1 MENWID
7 DFRFLSL
14 FLLRTINTNIY
25 VMNIISQHIDQIVNL
40 CQKNK
45 VNSLFA
51 FGSVTTNNFTDE
63 SDIDLVVDIEDND
76 PVSYTDKY
84 YNLKFQLEEIL
95 KRKIDLLEMKAIRNR
110 FLKNEIDRTKI
121 QVYGMQLLI

>member
-1 MENWID
+1 
-7 DFRFLSL
+7 
-14 FLLRTINTNIY
+14 
-25 VMNIISQHIDQIVNL
+25 MNIISQHIDQIVKL
-40 CQKNK
+40 CQKNE

-76 PVSYTDKY
+76 PVSYTEKY
-84 YNLKFQLEEIL
+84 YNLKFRLEEIL

-110 FLKNEIDRTKI
+110 FLKNEIDLTKI
-121 QVYGMQLLI
+121 LVYGA

>member
-1 MENWID
+1 M
-7 DFRFLSL
+7 
-14 FLLRTINTNIY
+14 
-25 VMNIISQHIDQIVNL
+25 NL

>member
-1 MENWID
+1 
-7 DFRFLSL
+7 
-14 FLLRTINTNIY
+14 
-25 VMNIISQHIDQIVNL
+25 MNIISQHIDEIVNL
-40 CQKNK
+40 CQKYK

-51 FGSVTTNNFTDE
+51 FGSVTTNNFTE
-63 SDIDLVVDIEDND
+63 KSDIDLVVDIEDND

-121 QVYGMQLLI
+121 QVYGA

>member
-1 MENWID
+1 
-7 DFRFLSL
+7 
-14 FLLRTINTNIY
+14 
-25 VMNIISQHIDQIVNL
+25 MNIISQHIDQIVNL

-110 FLKNEIDRTKI
+110 FMKNEIDRTKI

>member
-1 MENWID
+1 
-7 DFRFLSL
+7 
-14 FLLRTINTNIY
+14 
-25 VMNIISQHIDQIVNL
+25 MNIISQHIDQIVKL
-40 CQKNK
+40 CQKNE
-45 VNSLFA
+45 VNSLFT

-63 SDIDLVVDIEDND
+63 SDIDLVVDIKDND

-121 QVYGMQLLI
+121 QVYGTQLLI

>member
-1 MENWID
+1 
-7 DFRFLSL
+7 
-14 FLLRTINTNIY
+14 
-25 VMNIISQHIDQIVNL
+25 MNIISQHIDQIVDL

-63 SDIDLVVDIEDND
+63 SDIDLVVDIKDND

-110 FLKNEIDRTKI
+110 FLKKEIDRTKI
-121 QVYGMQLLI
+121 QVYGTQLLI

>member
-1 MENWID
+1 MEDCRI
-7 DFRFLSL
+7 LSL
-14 FLLRTINTNIY
+14 LVLRTIQTVNVVCIN
-25 VMNIISQHIDQIVNL
+25 MKIISQHIDQIVSL

-63 SDIDLVVDIEDND
+63 SDIDLVVDIKDND
-76 PVSYTDKY
+76 PVTYTEKY

-95 KRKIDLLEMKAIRNR
+95 KRKVDLLEMKAIRNR

-121 QVYGMQLLI
+121 QIYEERN

>member
-1 MENWID
+1 MK
-7 DFRFLSL
+7 
-14 FLLRTINTNIY
+14 
-25 VMNIISQHIDQIVNL
+25 IISQHFDQIVKL
-40 CQKNK
+40 CQKNE

-76 PVSYTDKY
+76 PVSYTEKY
-84 YNLKFQLEEIL
+84 YNLKFRLEEIL

-121 QVYGMQLLI
+121 QVYGA

>member
-1 MENWID
+1 
-7 DFRFLSL
+7 
-14 FLLRTINTNIY
+14 
-25 VMNIISQHIDQIVNL
+25 MNIISQHIDQIVKL
-40 CQKNK
+40 CQKNE

-51 FGSVTTNNFTDE
+51 FGSVTTNNFTDD
-63 SDIDLVVDIEDND
+63 SDIDLVVDIKDND

-84 YNLKFQLEEIL
+84 YNLKFRLEEIL

-121 QVYGMQLLI
+121 QVYGTQLLI

>member
-1 MENWID
+1 
-7 DFRFLSL
+7 
-14 FLLRTINTNIY
+14 
-25 VMNIISQHIDQIVNL
+25 MNIISQHIDQIVNL

-45 VNSLFA
+45 VNSQFA
-51 FGSVTTNNFTDE
+51 FGSVTTNEFTNE

-76 PVSYTDKY
+76 PVRYTEKY
-84 YNLKFQLEEIL
+84 YNLKFRLEEIL